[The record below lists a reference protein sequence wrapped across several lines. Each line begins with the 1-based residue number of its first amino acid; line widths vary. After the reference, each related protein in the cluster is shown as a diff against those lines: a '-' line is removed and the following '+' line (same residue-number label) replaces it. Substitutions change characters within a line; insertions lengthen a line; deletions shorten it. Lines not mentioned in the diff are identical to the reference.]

1 MLLSLGAKVA
11 DAVRGAALSQPLR
24 FALMVAD
31 LAMIGLVT
39 PVALTLL
46 GEMAKAAA
54 PGDWMPGAA
63 IALYVLVAAWL
74 AVTSLRSLRR
84 G

>member
-1 MLLSLGAKVA
+1 MLLSLGARVV
-11 DAVRGAALSQPLR
+11 DAVRGAALPQPLR

-31 LAMIGLVT
+31 LALIGLLT
-39 PVALTLL
+39 PVVLTRL
-46 GEMAKAAA
+46 GEMAKAAE
-54 PGDWMPGAA
+54 PGQWWPGAA
-63 IALYVLVAAWL
+63 IGLYVLGMAWL